1 MCSPFPRVLPWVGLC
16 YGSQP
21 MLWHP
26 FGQLSS
32 ETGVQQGVHFPFF
45 FSLVLH
51 NLVLSIA
58 QDKDCLSL
66 LFNRWY
72 LDDGVLSGHT
82 HRLLPGQRLS
92 FKRWVHRWGCLST
105 FLNVSCLDMVT
116 CPPSLLRWKSHEY
129 LTSTAG
135 KLAAFDLTIISPLNP
150 TTLNEL
156 GSCSGCWGE
165 KA

>member
-1 MCSPFPRVLPWVGLC
+1 MIILQSVRWICLMHSTLCLVRLSQRNVQSISQSSSLGRIVLWFPTHVMAPIWTIKFRDRCPAR
-16 YGSQP
+16 GSSVSTF
-21 MLWHP
+21 L
-26 FGQLSS
+26 
-32 ETGVQQGVHFPFF
+32 FF

-116 CPPSLLRWKSHEY
+116 CPPSLLR
-129 LTSTAG
+129 
-135 KLAAFDLTIISPLNP
+135 
-150 TTLNEL
+150 
-156 GSCSGCWGE
+156 
-165 KA
+165 